1 MNQRASIQRL
11 VILTVF
17 TTVAVIYLIRL
28 FFLQVV
34 EDKYKMS
41 ADENVLRRVVDYPS
55 RGLVYDRKGKLL
67 VFNQTVYD
75 LMVIPREVKNIDT
88 AEFCSIIGISI
99 EDFRK
104 KFQKAKIYSPYKS
117 SIFEK
122 QISAE
127 TYGTLQEK
135 LFKFHGFSTVTRTI
149 RQYPYTTAAHLL
161 GYLGEV
167 DEKVTEKNPYYQM
180 GDYIGISGIEQSYE
194 KELRGRR
201 GVRYVMVDVFNR
213 EKGRFEDGKYDT
225 LSVEGENL
233 TLSLDAELQMY
244 AEKLFQNKRGSAV
257 AIDPSTGEILA
268 MVNNPAYDPNLM
280 IGRER
285 SRNYGRLLKD
295 PSKPLF
301 NRAMMA
307 YYPPG
312 STFKIINSLIGLQEH
327 VITPETYFSC
337 ASGYRVGSIFVHC
350 HPHPSPV
357 DLRTAVAVSCNS
369 FYCQTFRAV
378 IDNNKYAA
386 TELAFNKW
394 RDYVLSFGI
403 GKKINV
409 DMPHELKGNVPTVE
423 YYNKFFGEGKW
434 KSSTVISLAIGQG
447 ELGITPLQMAN
458 AACIVANKGYYYV
471 PHVVREIGSK
481 HHLPDQFKL
490 KNYTKIDTEHYNAI
504 QDGMQWVFEKGTA
517 RGSRV
522 DSLVMCGKTGT
533 AQNPHGENH
542 SVFFCFA
549 PRDNPKI
556 AVAVLVENAGQG
568 ARFAAPIASLM
579 VQKYLLDTIKRPD
592 LEKRMLEA
600 IVIPVEKNKIE
611 NSSDE

>member
-1 MNQRASIQRL
+1 MKTSHSTQRL
-11 VILTVF
+11 ILVITIAL
-17 TTVAVIYLIRL
+17 VAIVYIGRL
-28 FFLQVV
+28 FYLQVI
-34 EDKYKMS
+34 EDKYKLS
-41 ADENVLRRVVDYPS
+41 ADENVLRRIIDYPS
-55 RGLVYDRKGKLL
+55 RGLVYDRNGKLL

-75 LMVIPREVKNIDT
+75 LMITPREVKEMDT
-88 AEFCSIIGISI
+88 VEFCSIIKISI

-104 KFQKAKIYSPYKS
+104 KFQKAKNYSPYRS

-135 LFKFHGFSTVTRTI
+135 LFKYKGFSVQPRTI
-149 RQYPYTTAAHLL
+149 RKYPYNTAAHLL

-167 DEKVTEKNPYYQM
+167 DENVTAKNNYYQM

-201 GVRYVMVDVFNR
+201 GTRYMMVDNFNR
-213 EKGRFEDGKYDT
+213 EKGRFKEGKYDT
-225 LSVEGENL
+225 LAISGENL
-233 TLSLDAELQMY
+233 KLSLDAELQEY
-244 AEKLFQNKRGSAV
+244 AELLFQNKRGSAV

-268 MVNNPAYDPNLM
+268 MVNSPTYNPNLM
-280 IGRER
+280 VGRER

-295 PSKPLF
+295 EDKPLF

-312 STFKIINSLIGLQEH
+312 STFKIINSLIGLQEK

-337 ASGYRVGSIFVHC
+337 AGGYRVGNIFVHC
-350 HPHPSPV
+350 HPHSSPL
-357 DLRTAVAVSCNS
+357 DLRTAVAVSCNTY
-369 FYCQTFRAV
+369 YCQTFRGV
-378 IDNNKYAA
+378 IDNRKYNR
-386 TELAFNKW
+386 TEDAFDAW
-394 RDYVLSFGI
+394 RNYVLSFGI
-403 GKKINV
+403 GKKIDV
-409 DMPHELKGNVPTVE
+409 DMPHELRGNVPTVD
-423 YYNKFFGEGKW
+423 YYNRFFGKGRW
-434 KSSTVISLAIGQG
+434 KSSTIISLAIGQG

-471 PHVVREIGSK
+471 PHIVKEIGYK
-481 HHLPDQFKL
+481 HYLPDHFKK
-490 KNYTKIDTEHYNAI
+490 KNYTLVDSKYFDAI
-504 QDGMQWVFEKGTA
+504 QDGMEWVFERGTA

-533 AQNPHGENH
+533 AQNPHGKNH

-549 PRDNPKI
+549 PRENPKI

-568 ARFAAPIASLM
+568 AHFAAPIASLM
-579 VQKYLLDTIKRPD
+579 VQKYLLKAIKRPD
-592 LEKRMLEA
+592 LEKRMLDA
-600 IVIPVEKNKIE
+600 VIVPVAKD
-611 NSSDE
+611 STVLDD

>member
-1 MNQRASIQRL
+1 LKTSHSTQRL
-11 VILTVF
+11 ILVITIAL
-17 TTVAVIYLIRL
+17 VAIVYIGRL
-28 FFLQVV
+28 FYLQVI
-34 EDKYKMS
+34 EDKYKLS
-41 ADENVLRRVVDYPS
+41 ADENVLRRIIDYPS
-55 RGLVYDRKGKLL
+55 RGLVYDRNGKLL

-75 LMVIPREVKNIDT
+75 LMITPREVKEMDT
-88 AEFCSIIGISI
+88 VEFCSIIKISI

-104 KFQKAKIYSPYKS
+104 KFQKAKNYSPYRS

-135 LFKFHGFSTVTRTI
+135 LFKYKGFSVQPRTI
-149 RQYPYTTAAHLL
+149 RKYPYNTAAHLL

-167 DEKVTEKNPYYQM
+167 DENVTAKNNYYQM

-201 GVRYVMVDVFNR
+201 GTRYMMVDNFNR
-213 EKGRFEDGKYDT
+213 EKGRFKEGKYDT
-225 LSVEGENL
+225 LAISGENL
-233 TLSLDAELQMY
+233 KLSLDAELQEY
-244 AEKLFQNKRGSAV
+244 AELLFQNKRGSAV

-268 MVNNPAYDPNLM
+268 MVNSPTYNPNLM
-280 IGRER
+280 VGRER

-295 PSKPLF
+295 EDKPLF

-312 STFKIINSLIGLQEH
+312 STFKIINSLIGLQEK

-337 ASGYRVGSIFVHC
+337 AGGYRVGNIFVHC
-350 HPHPSPV
+350 HPHSSPL
-357 DLRTAVAVSCNS
+357 DLRTAVAVSCNTY
-369 FYCQTFRAV
+369 YCQTFRGV
-378 IDNNKYAA
+378 IDNRKYNR
-386 TELAFNKW
+386 TEDAFDIW
-394 RDYVLSFGI
+394 RNYVLSFGI
-403 GKKINV
+403 GKKIDV
-409 DMPHELKGNVPTVE
+409 DMPHELRGNVPTVD
-423 YYNKFFGEGKW
+423 YYNRFFGKGRW
-434 KSSTVISLAIGQG
+434 KSSTIISLAIGQG

-471 PHVVREIGSK
+471 PHIVKEIGYK
-481 HHLPDQFKL
+481 HYLPDHFKK
-490 KNYTKIDTEHYNAI
+490 KNYTLVDSKYFDAI
-504 QDGMQWVFEKGTA
+504 QDGMEWVFERGTA

-533 AQNPHGENH
+533 AQNPHGKNH

-549 PRDNPKI
+549 PRENPKI

-568 ARFAAPIASLM
+568 AHFAAPIASLM
-579 VQKYLLDTIKRPD
+579 VQKYLLKAIKRPD
-592 LEKRMLEA
+592 LEKRMLDA
-600 IVIPVEKNKIE
+600 VIVPVAKD
-611 NSSDE
+611 STVLDD

>member
-1 MNQRASIQRL
+1 MKVTNSIQRI
-11 VILTVF
+11 VILVTIAL
-17 TTVAVIYLIRL
+17 VAVIYISRL
-28 FFLQVV
+28 FYLQIV
-34 EDKYKMS
+34 EDKYKLS
-41 ADENVLRRVVDYPS
+41 ADENVLRRIIDYPS
-55 RGLVYDRKGKLL
+55 RGLIYDRNGRLL

-75 LMVIPREVKNIDT
+75 LMVTPREVKNIDT
-88 AEFCSIIGISI
+88 TEFCSIINISI

-104 KFQKAKIYSPYKS
+104 KFQKAKTYSPYKA

-135 LFKFHGFSTVTRTI
+135 LFKYKGFSVQPRTI
-149 RQYPYTTAAHLL
+149 RKYPYNTAAHLL

-167 DEKVTEKNPYYQM
+167 DENLTAKNPYYQM

-201 GVRYVMVDVFNR
+201 GTRYIMVDNFNR
-213 EKGRFEDGKYDT
+213 EKGRFEEGKYDT
-225 LSVEGENL
+225 LSISGENL
-233 TLSLDAELQMY
+233 TLSLDAELQKY
-244 AEKLFQNKRGSAV
+244 AELLFQNKRGSAV

-268 MVNNPAYDPNLM
+268 MVNSPSYNPNLM
-280 IGRER
+280 VGRER
-285 SRNYGRLLKD
+285 SRNYGKLLQD
-295 PSKPLF
+295 PDKPLF

-312 STFKIINSLIGLQEH
+312 STFKIINSLIGLQEQ
-327 VITPETYFSC
+327 VITPETFFSC
-337 ASGYRVGSIFVHC
+337 NGGYRMGSIFVHC
-350 HPHPSPV
+350 HPHPSPL
-357 DLRTAVAVSCNS
+357 DLRSAVATSCNAY
-369 FYCQTFRAV
+369 YCQTFRAV
-378 IDNNKYAA
+378 IDNKKYDD
-386 TELAFNKW
+386 TETAFNKW

-403 GKKINV
+403 GKKIDV

-423 YYNKFFGEGKW
+423 YYNRFFGKGRW
-434 KSSTVISLAIGQG
+434 KSSTIISLAIGQG

-471 PHVVREIGSK
+471 PHVVKEIGAK
-481 HHLPDQFKL
+481 HYLPDHFKH
-490 KNYTKIDTEHYNAI
+490 KNYTLIDTKYYDAI

-533 AQNPHGENH
+533 AQNPHGKNH

-549 PRDNPKI
+549 PRENPKI

-568 ARFAAPIASLM
+568 AQFAAPIASLM
-579 VQKYLLDTIKRPD
+579 VQKYLLGTIKRPD
-592 LEKRMLEA
+592 LEKRMLDAVVVPMAKDPNDLE
-600 IVIPVEKNKIE
+600 
-611 NSSDE
+611 D

>member
-1 MNQRASIQRL
+1 MKTSHSTQRL
-11 VILTVF
+11 ILVITIAL
-17 TTVAVIYLIRL
+17 VAIVYIGRL
-28 FFLQVV
+28 FYLQVI
-34 EDKYKMS
+34 EDKYKLS
-41 ADENVLRRVVDYPS
+41 ADENVLRRIIDYPS
-55 RGLVYDRKGKLL
+55 RGLVYDRNGKLL

-75 LMVIPREVKNIDT
+75 LMITPREVKEMDT
-88 AEFCSIIGISI
+88 VEFCSIIKISI

-104 KFQKAKIYSPYKS
+104 KFQKAKNYSPYRS

-135 LFKFHGFSTVTRTI
+135 LFKYKGFSVQPRTI
-149 RQYPYTTAAHLL
+149 RKYPYNTAAHLL

-167 DEKVTEKNPYYQM
+167 DENVTAKNNYYQM

-201 GVRYVMVDVFNR
+201 GTRYMMVDNFNR
-213 EKGRFEDGKYDT
+213 EKGRFKEGKYDT
-225 LSVEGENL
+225 LAISGENL
-233 TLSLDAELQMY
+233 KLSLDAELQEY
-244 AEKLFQNKRGSAV
+244 AELLFQNKRGSAV

-268 MVNNPAYDPNLM
+268 MVNSPTYNPNLM
-280 IGRER
+280 VGRER

-295 PSKPLF
+295 EDKPLF

-312 STFKIINSLIGLQEH
+312 STFKIINSLIGLQEK

-337 ASGYRVGSIFVHC
+337 AGGYRVGNIFVHC
-350 HPHPSPV
+350 HPHSSPL
-357 DLRTAVAVSCNS
+357 DLRTAVAVSCNTY
-369 FYCQTFRAV
+369 YCQTFRGV
-378 IDNNKYAA
+378 IDNRKYNR
-386 TELAFNKW
+386 TEDAFDIW
-394 RDYVLSFGI
+394 RNYVLSFGI
-403 GKKINV
+403 GKKIDV
-409 DMPHELKGNVPTVE
+409 DMPHELRGNVPTVD
-423 YYNKFFGEGKW
+423 YYNRFFGKGRW
-434 KSSTVISLAIGQG
+434 KSSTIISLAIGQG

-471 PHVVREIGSK
+471 PHIVKEIGYK
-481 HHLPDQFKL
+481 HYLPDHFKK
-490 KNYTKIDTEHYNAI
+490 KNYTLVDSKYFDAI
-504 QDGMQWVFEKGTA
+504 QDGMEWVFERGTA

-533 AQNPHGENH
+533 AQNPHGKNH

-549 PRDNPKI
+549 PRENPKI

-568 ARFAAPIASLM
+568 AHFAAPIASLM
-579 VQKYLLDTIKRPD
+579 VQKYLLKAIKRPD
-592 LEKRMLEA
+592 LEKRMLDA
-600 IVIPVEKNKIE
+600 VIVPVAKD
-611 NSSDE
+611 STVLDD

>member
-1 MNQRASIQRL
+1 LKTSHSTQRL
-11 VILTVF
+11 ILVITIAL
-17 TTVAVIYLIRL
+17 VAIVYIGRL
-28 FFLQVV
+28 FYLQVI
-34 EDKYKMS
+34 EDKYKLS
-41 ADENVLRRVVDYPS
+41 ADENVLRRIIDYPS
-55 RGLVYDRKGKLL
+55 RGLVYDRNGKLL

-75 LMVIPREVKNIDT
+75 LMITPREVKEMDT
-88 AEFCSIIGISI
+88 VEFCSIIKISI

-104 KFQKAKIYSPYKS
+104 KFQKAKNYSPYRS

-135 LFKFHGFSTVTRTI
+135 LFKYKGFSVQPRTI
-149 RQYPYTTAAHLL
+149 RKYPYNTAAHLL

-167 DEKVTEKNPYYQM
+167 DENVTAKNNYYQM

-201 GVRYVMVDVFNR
+201 GTRYMMVDNFNR
-213 EKGRFEDGKYDT
+213 EKGRFKEGKYDT
-225 LSVEGENL
+225 LAISGENL
-233 TLSLDAELQMY
+233 KLSLDAELQEY
-244 AEKLFQNKRGSAV
+244 AELLFQNKRGSAV

-268 MVNNPAYDPNLM
+268 MVNSPTYNPNLM
-280 IGRER
+280 VGRER

-295 PSKPLF
+295 EDKPLF

-312 STFKIINSLIGLQEH
+312 STFKIINSLIGLQEK

-337 ASGYRVGSIFVHC
+337 AGGYRVGNIFVHC
-350 HPHPSPV
+350 HPHSSPL
-357 DLRTAVAVSCNS
+357 DLRTAVAVSCNTY
-369 FYCQTFRAV
+369 YCQTFRGV
-378 IDNNKYAA
+378 IDNRKYNR
-386 TELAFNKW
+386 TEDAFDVW
-394 RDYVLSFGI
+394 RNYVLSFGI
-403 GKKINV
+403 GKKIDV
-409 DMPHELKGNVPTVE
+409 DMPHELRGNVPTVD
-423 YYNKFFGEGKW
+423 YYNRFFGKGRW
-434 KSSTVISLAIGQG
+434 KSSTIISLAIGQG

-471 PHVVREIGSK
+471 PHIVKEIGYK
-481 HHLPDQFKL
+481 HYLPDHFKK
-490 KNYTKIDTEHYNAI
+490 KNYTLVDSKYFDAI
-504 QDGMQWVFEKGTA
+504 QDGMEWVFERGTA

-533 AQNPHGENH
+533 AQNPHGKNH

-549 PRDNPKI
+549 PRENPKI

-568 ARFAAPIASLM
+568 AHFAAPIASLM
-579 VQKYLLDTIKRPD
+579 VQKYLLKAIKRPD
-592 LEKRMLEA
+592 LEKRMLDA
-600 IVIPVEKNKIE
+600 VIVPVAKD
-611 NSSDE
+611 STVLDD

>member
-1 MNQRASIQRL
+1 MKTSHSTQRL
-11 VILTVF
+11 ILVITIAL
-17 TTVAVIYLIRL
+17 VAIVYIGRL
-28 FFLQVV
+28 FYLQVI
-34 EDKYKMS
+34 EDKYKLS
-41 ADENVLRRVVDYPS
+41 ADENVLRRIIDYPS
-55 RGLVYDRKGKLL
+55 RGLVYDRNGKLL

-75 LMVIPREVKNIDT
+75 LMITPREVKEMDT
-88 AEFCSIIGISI
+88 VEFCSIIKISI

-104 KFQKAKIYSPYKS
+104 KFQKAKNYSPYRS

-135 LFKFHGFSTVTRTI
+135 LFKYKGFSVQPRTI
-149 RQYPYTTAAHLL
+149 RKYPYNTAAHLL

-167 DEKVTEKNPYYQM
+167 DENVTAKNNYYQM

-201 GVRYVMVDVFNR
+201 GTRYMMVDNFNR
-213 EKGRFEDGKYDT
+213 EKGRFKEGKYDT
-225 LSVEGENL
+225 LAISGENL
-233 TLSLDAELQMY
+233 KLSLDAELQEY
-244 AEKLFQNKRGSAV
+244 AELLFQNKRGSAV

-268 MVNNPAYDPNLM
+268 MVNSPTYNPNLM
-280 IGRER
+280 VGRER

-295 PSKPLF
+295 EDKPLF

-312 STFKIINSLIGLQEH
+312 STFKIINSLIGLQEK

-337 ASGYRVGSIFVHC
+337 AGGYRVGNIFVHC
-350 HPHPSPV
+350 HPHSSPL
-357 DLRTAVAVSCNS
+357 DLRTAVAVSCNTY
-369 FYCQTFRAV
+369 YCQTFRGV
-378 IDNNKYAA
+378 IDNRKYNR
-386 TELAFNKW
+386 TEDAFDVW
-394 RDYVLSFGI
+394 RNYVLSFGI
-403 GKKINV
+403 GKKIDV
-409 DMPHELKGNVPTVE
+409 DMPHELRGNVPTVD
-423 YYNKFFGEGKW
+423 YYNRFFGKGRW
-434 KSSTVISLAIGQG
+434 KSSTIISLAIGQG

-471 PHVVREIGSK
+471 PHIVKEIGYK
-481 HHLPDQFKL
+481 HYLPDHFKK
-490 KNYTKIDTEHYNAI
+490 KNYTLVDSKYFDAI
-504 QDGMQWVFEKGTA
+504 QDGMEWVFERGTA

-533 AQNPHGENH
+533 AQNPHGKNH

-549 PRDNPKI
+549 PRENPKI

-568 ARFAAPIASLM
+568 AHFAAPIASLM
-579 VQKYLLDTIKRPD
+579 VQKYLLKAIKRPD
-592 LEKRMLEA
+592 LEKRMLDA
-600 IVIPVEKNKIE
+600 VIVPVAKD
-611 NSSDE
+611 STVLDD

>member
-1 MNQRASIQRL
+1 MKTSHSTQRL
-11 VILTVF
+11 ILVITIAL
-17 TTVAVIYLIRL
+17 VAIVYIGRL
-28 FFLQVV
+28 FYLQVI
-34 EDKYKMS
+34 EDKYKLS
-41 ADENVLRRVVDYPS
+41 ADENVLRRIIDYPS
-55 RGLVYDRKGKLL
+55 RGLVYDRNGKLL

-75 LMVIPREVKNIDT
+75 LMITPREVKEMDT
-88 AEFCSIIGISI
+88 VEFCSIIKISI

-104 KFQKAKIYSPYKS
+104 KFQKAKNYSPYRS

-135 LFKFHGFSTVTRTI
+135 LFKYKGFSVQPRTI
-149 RQYPYTTAAHLL
+149 RKYPYNTAAHLL

-167 DEKVTEKNPYYQM
+167 DENVTAKNNYYQM

-201 GVRYVMVDVFNR
+201 GTRYMMVDNFNR
-213 EKGRFEDGKYDT
+213 EKGRFKEGKYDT
-225 LSVEGENL
+225 LAISGENL
-233 TLSLDAELQMY
+233 KLSLDAELQEY
-244 AEKLFQNKRGSAV
+244 AELLFQNKRGSAV

-268 MVNNPAYDPNLM
+268 MVNSPTYNPNLM
-280 IGRER
+280 VGRER

-295 PSKPLF
+295 EDKPLF

-312 STFKIINSLIGLQEH
+312 STFKIINSLIGLQEK

-337 ASGYRVGSIFVHC
+337 AGGYRVGNIFVHC
-350 HPHPSPV
+350 HPHSSPL
-357 DLRTAVAVSCNS
+357 DLRTAVAVSCNTY
-369 FYCQTFRAV
+369 YCQTFRGV
-378 IDNNKYAA
+378 IDNRKYNR
-386 TELAFNKW
+386 TEDAFDVW
-394 RDYVLSFGI
+394 RNYVLSFGI
-403 GKKINV
+403 GKKIDV
-409 DMPHELKGNVPTVE
+409 DMPHELRGNVPTVD
-423 YYNKFFGEGKW
+423 YYNRFFGKGRW
-434 KSSTVISLAIGQG
+434 KSSTIISLAIGQG

-471 PHVVREIGSK
+471 PHIVKEIGYK
-481 HHLPDQFKL
+481 HYLPDHFKK
-490 KNYTKIDTEHYNAI
+490 KNYTLVDSKYFDAI
-504 QDGMQWVFEKGTA
+504 QDGMEWVFERGTA

-533 AQNPHGENH
+533 AQNPHGKNH

-549 PRDNPKI
+549 PREKQKI

-568 ARFAAPIASLM
+568 AHFAAPIASLM
-579 VQKYLLDTIKRPD
+579 VQRYLLKAIKRPD
-592 LEKRMLEA
+592 LEKRMLDA
-600 IVIPVEKNKIE
+600 VIVPVAKD
-611 NSSDE
+611 STVLDD

>member
-1 MNQRASIQRL
+1 MKTSHSTQRL
-11 VILTVF
+11 ILVINIAL
-17 TTVAVIYLIRL
+17 VAIVYIGRL
-28 FFLQVV
+28 FYLQVI
-34 EDKYKMS
+34 EDKYKLS
-41 ADENVLRRVVDYPS
+41 ADENVLRRIIDYPS
-55 RGLVYDRKGKLL
+55 RGLVYDRNGKLL

-75 LMVIPREVKNIDT
+75 LMITPREVKEMDT
-88 AEFCSIIGISI
+88 VEFCSIIKISI

-104 KFQKAKIYSPYKS
+104 KFQKAKNYSPYRS

-135 LFKFHGFSTVTRTI
+135 LFKYKGFSVQPRTI
-149 RQYPYTTAAHLL
+149 RKYPYNTAAHLL

-167 DEKVTEKNPYYQM
+167 DENVTAKNNYYQM

-201 GVRYVMVDVFNR
+201 GTRYMMVDNFNR
-213 EKGRFEDGKYDT
+213 EKGRFKEGKYDT
-225 LSVEGENL
+225 LAISGENL
-233 TLSLDAELQMY
+233 KLSLDAELQEY
-244 AEKLFQNKRGSAV
+244 AELLFQNKRGSAV

-268 MVNNPAYDPNLM
+268 MVNSPTYNPNLM
-280 IGRER
+280 VGRER

-295 PSKPLF
+295 EDKPLF

-312 STFKIINSLIGLQEH
+312 STFKIINSLIGLQEK

-337 ASGYRVGSIFVHC
+337 AGGYRVGNIFVHC
-350 HPHPSPV
+350 HPHSSPL
-357 DLRTAVAVSCNS
+357 DLRTAVAVSCNTY
-369 FYCQTFRAV
+369 YCQTFRGV
-378 IDNNKYAA
+378 IDNRKYNR
-386 TELAFNKW
+386 TEDAFDIW
-394 RDYVLSFGI
+394 RNYVLSFGI
-403 GKKINV
+403 GKKIDV
-409 DMPHELKGNVPTVE
+409 DMPHELRGNVPTVD
-423 YYNKFFGEGKW
+423 YYNRFFGKGRW
-434 KSSTVISLAIGQG
+434 KSSTIISLAIGQG

-471 PHVVREIGSK
+471 PHIVKEIGYK
-481 HHLPDQFKL
+481 HYLPDHFKK
-490 KNYTKIDTEHYNAI
+490 KNYTLVDSKYFDAI
-504 QDGMQWVFEKGTA
+504 QDGMEWVFERGTA

-533 AQNPHGENH
+533 AQNPHGKNH

-549 PRDNPKI
+549 PRENPKI

-568 ARFAAPIASLM
+568 AHFAAPIASLM
-579 VQKYLLDTIKRPD
+579 VQKYLLKAIKRPD
-592 LEKRMLEA
+592 LEKRMLDA
-600 IVIPVEKNKIE
+600 VIVPVAKD
-611 NSSDE
+611 STVLDD